1 MESMDMN
8 KQQTGFT
15 LIELVMVIVIIGIL
29 AAVAV
34 PRFVDLQGAALGAAI
49 DGTEGA
55 TRSALTISIAQ
66 NRTYPTVT
74 QLAANVQ
81 TESGNAT
88 AVANGVRVTINTV
101 PYIVQTY
108 SDSNCTT
115 ATAAV
120 GTAVQCVGTA
130 VAE

>member
-1 MESMDMN
+1 MN

-34 PRFVDLQGAALGAAI
+34 PRFVNLQGAALDAAI

-55 TRSALTISIAQ
+55 VRSALTIAIADT
-66 NRTYPTVT
+66 RAYPSVTDLATY
-74 QLAANVQ
+74 VQ

-88 AVANGVRVTINTV
+88 AVATGVRVTINAV
-101 PYIVQTY
+101 PYIVRTFT
-108 SDSNCTT
+108 DSNCTS
-115 ATAAV
+115 ATAA
-120 GTAVQCVGTA
+120 AANLVQCVGTA

>member
-1 MESMDMN
+1 MN
-8 KQQTGFT
+8 RQQTGFT

-66 NRTYPTVT
+66 LRRYPTVT
-74 QLAANVQ
+74 ELAGFVQ

-88 AVANGVRVTINTV
+88 DANTGVRVPINGV
-101 PYIVQTY
+101 NYIVQTY
-108 SDSNCTT
+108 TDSNCTT
-115 ATAAV
+115 PTAAV
-120 GTAVQCVGTA
+120 GNTVQCVGSA

>member
-1 MESMDMN
+1 MN

-34 PRFVDLQGAALGAAI
+34 PRFVNLQGAALDAAI

-55 TRSALTISIAQ
+55 VRSALTIAIAD
-66 NRTYPTVT
+66 NRTYPSVT
-74 QLAANVQ
+74 ELASYVQ

-88 AVANGVRVTINTV
+88 AAATGVQVAINGTTYTVR
-101 PYIVQTY
+101 TY
-108 SDSNCTT
+108 TDSNCTT
-115 ATAAV
+115 PTAAV
-120 GTAVQCVGTA
+120 GNSVQCVGS
-130 VAE
+130 VAP